1 MHPISSYYE
10 HIQAIRYMKKIIL
23 YFIIL
28 GCTRFALN
36 AQEDLHFQAALRDL
50 SGKPLFNQELRV
62 RLTYFSLE
70 QEKEIIH
77 FSEVHDSKTDAVGL
91 VNVTIGSG
99 TTILG
104 TLESIPW
111 PDRSIW
117 LGVEIQNLKSKEIV
131 LVQRTQIRAVPFAFH
146 AQTANRLGSSPEDY
160 RQKSQSINWST
171 SGNSLT
177 KPEAHFLG
185 TRDAQDLVLKT
196 NDTTRVIFTKD
207 GQFQIKS
214 SLSGPDSEEGS
225 YPLSIQGSKQGIH
238 IQVDGSR
245 SGDNNFLAFGDD
257 DSFLWGAV
265 EGQTSS
271 ELLEDWEYNMEIAL
285 LSLELPSA
293 IAETASLFG
302 EMGASIAA
310 CTGSAASIIFAWASG
325 GFCAS
330 TVAIGTQFIAL
341 IPYQA
346 PLPLKLMELI
356 QKRTKKLGVTY
367 STGSADYAEWIERSA
382 GERDLYPGE
391 IVGIR
396 GGKVSLQTD
405 SADHILVASTKPAFL
420 GNCPQPG
427 HEDGYEKIAFLGQVP
442 VRVAGKV
449 DAGDYIIASGN
460 NDGLGVAVKP
470 ADMAIADYAG
480 MVGVAWES
488 APENPLNTVTIGIG
502 IYQNEL
508 SKKVGEISDKVARII
523 AHLEGAHLL
532 GLELPA
538 SGLSNQ
544 TTHQLQER
552 KGLTD
557 EEFNQIIEQDAVN
570 IRKFYADL
578 QKQLISQGAILPDDP
593 YMAALFADP
602 VQTMKAMRQ
611 DPMMVPFWPE
621 IDKQIINQLNR
632 AQK

>member
-1 MHPISSYYE
+1 
-10 HIQAIRYMKKIIL
+10 MKKIIL

-36 AQEDLHFQAALRDL
+36 AQADLHFQAALRDL
-50 SGKPLFNQELRV
+50 SGKPLFNQAIRV

-77 FSEVHDSKTDAVGL
+77 FSEVHDAKTDAVGL

-117 LGVEIQNLKSKEIV
+117 LGVEIQNLKSKEIE

-346 PLPLKLMELI
+346 PLPLKLMELVE
-356 QKRTKKLGVTY
+356 KRTKKLGITY

-405 SADHILVASTKPAFL
+405 SADHILVASTNPAFL

-427 HEDGYEKIAFLGQVP
+427 DEDGYEKIAFLGQVP

-488 APENPLNTVTIGIG
+488 APENPLNTVNIGIG

-523 AHLEGAHLL
+523 AYLEGAHLL
-532 GLELPA
+532 GVDLPA
-538 SGLSNQ
+538 SGPSNQ

-602 VQTMKAMRQ
+602 VQTMRAMRR
-611 DPMMVPFWPE
+611 DPMMIPFWSE
-621 IDKQIINQLNR
+621 IDQQIINHLNR
-632 AQK
+632 SQK